1 MMPLQHLINASLS
14 AHKGRHAVA
23 LGERLTLNKIYVGY
37 YSIGMALAPRISYQ
51 NGRQNCIYI
60 IDGEG
65 ARREALHSF
74 AV

>member
-1 MMPLQHLINASLS
+1 MPVSVRTRQDTPWH
-14 AHKGRHAVA
+14 
-23 LGERLTLNKIYVGY
+23 GERLTLNKIYIGY

-51 NGRQNCIYI
+51 NGCQDCIYS

-65 ARREALHSF
+65 VRREALHLF